1 MLYES
6 GMRLVRSHIEQA
18 LRLSKTSGDIMA
30 GLVNTPVVYFRKL
43 LGVVNQEQSRCDA
56 DDRACGDTKKESVD
70 AKERSE

>member
-1 MLYES
+1 MLSES

-43 LGVVNQEQSRCDA
+43 LGVVNQEQGGCDA
-56 DDRACGDTKKESVD
+56 DNGACDDTKNG
-70 AKERSE
+70 